1 MGALKPIHHWDMIGY
16 IASAHQLQGFEGE
29 ELREKTFSTIKSE
42 VTEEEFLQLISEDY
56 DVRKEVFEELTK
68 QREAFAELYSYLSKL
83 EKEKAKS
90 TINKKKTVKKEV
102 ANA

>member
-1 MGALKPIHHWDMIGY
+1 MPSLDGY
-16 IASAHQLQGFEGE
+16 SLNE
-29 ELREKTFSTIKSE
+29 EIKK
-42 VTEEEFLQLISEDY
+42 L
-56 DVRKEVFEELTK
+56 RKEVFEELTK